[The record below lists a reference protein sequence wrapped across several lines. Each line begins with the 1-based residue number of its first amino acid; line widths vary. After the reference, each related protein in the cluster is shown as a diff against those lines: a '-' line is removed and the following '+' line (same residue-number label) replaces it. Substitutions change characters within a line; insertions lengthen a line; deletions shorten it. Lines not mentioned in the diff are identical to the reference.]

1 MLNISF
7 TPDNPEFSE
16 AAKEYAAIWAK
27 DGKRITDAIENSV
40 RKRFNV
46 KDIQAIVFEGISQS
60 NPLKLRAS
68 YDRNTKS
75 ATLVH
80 ELLHII
86 SAEYM
91 FKLPGKE
98 DELSIGL
105 HKQIDLV
112 LYDIWLELYGEQFA
126 HKQVAIESKRTAIY
140 KEAWNWALDFSKPKR
155 HSMFLDLSNIEL

>member
-7 TPDNPEFSE
+7 TPDDPEFSE
-16 AAKEYAAIWAK
+16 AAVEYADIWAK

-40 RKRFNV
+40 GKRFKA

-60 NPLKLRAS
+60 NPLKFRAS

-91 FKLPGKE
+91 FKLPIK
-98 DELSIGL
+98 DEEITLGL

-112 LYDIWLELYGEQFA
+112 LYDIWVELYGKQFA
-126 HKQVAIESKRTAIY
+126 EEQVDVESKRTPIY
-140 KEAWNWALDFSKPKR
+140 REAWIWALGFSKPKR
-155 HSMFLDLSNIEL
+155 HSIFLHLSNINQ

>member
-16 AAKEYAAIWAK
+16 AVVEYTDMWAK

-80 ELLHII
+80 
-86 SAEYM
+86 
-91 FKLPGKE
+91 
-98 DELSIGL
+98 DCC
-105 HKQIDLV
+105 
-112 LYDIWLELYGEQFA
+112 
-126 HKQVAIESKRTAIY
+126 T
-140 KEAWNWALDFSKPKR
+140 
-155 HSMFLDLSNIEL
+155 